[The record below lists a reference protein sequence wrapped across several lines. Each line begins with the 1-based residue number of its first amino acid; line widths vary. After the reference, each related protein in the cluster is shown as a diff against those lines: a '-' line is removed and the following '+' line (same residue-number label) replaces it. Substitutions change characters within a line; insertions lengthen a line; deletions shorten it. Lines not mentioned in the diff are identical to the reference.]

1 MTKFLSAALL
11 APVLLVGG
19 PILIESSGTA
29 GLLVVV
35 RDTIAQQQEAP
46 ISISRTINLTQEQR
60 HIIKEIVL
68 KDMNVTKA
76 PDNVDVTLG
85 GPVPQGVSVQA
96 FPAELS
102 QRVPS
107 LKSHSFFVKGDQV
120 VVVDPKDNTIADV
133 VK

>member
-29 GLLVVV
+29 GFLVVV
-35 RDTIAQQQEAP
+35 RDKIAQQQEAP